1 VQLHVAAPIRNSNR
15 ASRVVHYSKLLSQ
28 VQRATGK
35 QLSLTTLKRYGHDEA
50 GGRQTRGKKRT
61 ADESEHTDTGARDGQ
76 CVPGSCGRTL
86 TLRALSVM
94 DL

>member
-61 ADESEHTDTGARDGQ
+61 ADESEHTDTGARDSACLG
-76 CVPGSCGRTL
+76 VVDGR
-86 TLRALSVM
+86 
-94 DL
+94 